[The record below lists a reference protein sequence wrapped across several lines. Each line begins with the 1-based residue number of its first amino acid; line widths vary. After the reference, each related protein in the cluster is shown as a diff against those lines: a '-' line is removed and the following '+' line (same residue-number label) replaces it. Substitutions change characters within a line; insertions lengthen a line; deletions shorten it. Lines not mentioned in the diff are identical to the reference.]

1 MIKVLLADDHA
12 IIRDGLR
19 VFLEMHPEITVVG
32 EAVNGKEAVSRASAL
47 TPDVVIMDIS
57 MPELNGIEATRAIVQ
72 SNPATRVIILSMLG
86 TSEHVFKALQAGA
99 QGYLLKQSASQEVVD
114 AVLTVNAG
122 RRYLSEPITNVVVD
136 GYLQQQEPAQEKTP
150 LDGLSQRE
158 REILPHVVQ
167 GKSSAEIG
175 ELLFLSTKTV
185 ETYRLR
191 LMQKLGVK
199 DLAGLIKFAIKHGLI
214 ELE

>member
-136 GYLQQQEPAQEKTP
+136 GYLQQPEPAQEKTP
-150 LDGLSQRE
+150 LDRLSQRE
-158 REILPHVVQ
+158 REILPYVVQ

>member
-12 IIRDGLR
+12 IIREGLR

-32 EAVNGKEAVSRASAL
+32 EVVNGKEAVSQASAL
-47 TPDVVIMDIS
+47 LPDVVIMDIS

-72 SNPATRVIILSMLG
+72 SNPEMGVIILSMLG
-86 TSEHVFKALQAGA
+86 TSEHVFKALHAGA

-114 AVLTVNAG
+114 AVLTVYAG
-122 RRYLSEPITNVVVD
+122 RRYLSEPITNVVVE
-136 GYLQQQEPAQEKTP
+136 GYLQQYGPAQEKSP

-158 REILPHVVQ
+158 REILPYVVQ

-175 ELLFLSTKTV
+175 EILFLSTKTV

-199 DLAGLIKFAIKHGLI
+199 DLAGLIKFAIKHGVI
-214 ELE
+214 EL